1 MDRNELRRKALLA
14 ASSVVLA
21 ATLAACPTPSVD
33 TADTAS
39 VDTAAD
45 TDTVDTDTVDSG
57 DGSPDC
63 TAIDLS
69 DSEAYAECCG
79 ARAEWCEAEHG
90 AGTDAANY
98 CVYGPDYDG
107 STGCIPWG
115 PPVPPRFRG
124 ALAA

>member
-1 MDRNELRRKALLA
+1 MDRTELRRKALLA

-21 ATLAACPTPSVD
+21 ATLAACPTPSAD

-45 TDTVDTDTVDSG
+45 TDTVDTDT

-63 TAIDLS
+63 TAIDMG
-69 DSEAYAECCG
+69 DSEAWGACCTE
-79 ARAEWCEAEHG
+79 RAEWCAEAHG
-90 AGTDAANY
+90 EGTDAANY
-98 CVYGPDYDG
+98 CTYGPDYDG
-107 STGCIPWG
+107 STGCVPWG